1 MAVKKDHRRI
11 TELEQQIVSLRK
23 QLITDE
29 LTKIL
34 NRRGL
39 TEMLKPMVGEV
50 SFQLKNPDRR
60 QSVIIRALSVVFVD
74 TDHFKKVNDSYGHQ
88 AGDLA
93 LKTVA
98 KILRSG
104 VREIDI
110 VGRWGGEEM
119 IIGLIGASL
128 EDAEQI
134 AESLREKI
142 ANTPI
147 KFRDEVIKLTASF
160 GVATLLPEMDLEE
173 LIRKADEALYEAKN
187 SGRNKVVTARWVDHG
202 LILKMK

>member
-187 SGRNKVVTARWVDHG
+187 SGRNKVVTAR
-202 LILKMK
+202 